1 MSFIIPQTKIIN
13 LNQLYSLLEKY
24 TINEVTDFNNNK
36 VLVSYIDDN
45 KIENIISDNYSES
58 NINVAIASA
67 ITAYAR
73 IHMSQFKNRLD
84 YNLYYS
90 DTDSIIVDKPLESS
104 LVGPNLGQMKLL
116 HVFEEACF
124 IAPKVYGGI
133 LEDSLVEL
141 TKVKGFKNKIHY
153 QELTSLLNTDTSIL
167 TKAHN
172 K

>member
-84 YNLYYS
+84 YNLDYS

-104 LVGPNLGQMKLL
+104 LVGPNLGQMKLENEIVYG
-116 HVFEEACF
+116 VFL
-124 IAPKVYGGI
+124 APKVYGAKLKDGT
-133 LEDSLVEL
+133 SF
-141 TKVKGFKNKIHY
+141 TKVKG
-153 QELTSLLNTDTSIL
+153 
-167 TKAHN
+167 
-172 K
+172 